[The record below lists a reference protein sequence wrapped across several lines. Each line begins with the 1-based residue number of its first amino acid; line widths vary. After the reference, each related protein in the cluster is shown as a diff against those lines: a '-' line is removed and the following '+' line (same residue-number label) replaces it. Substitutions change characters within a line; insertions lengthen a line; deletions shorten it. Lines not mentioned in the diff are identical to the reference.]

1 MPDLRFDKPWGRL
14 MNKVLGNW
22 NTFNHLFG
30 LKLIDTIKH
39 LSASWVDQRTAK
51 EMVERL
57 QQKVELDVALACEEW
72 LDAVVQG
79 LGTKNK

>member
-1 MPDLRFDKPWGRL
+1 

-22 NTFNHLFG
+22 NTFNHLYG
-30 LKLIDTIKH
+30 LKLIDAIKH
-39 LSASWVDQRTAK
+39 LPASWVDQRTAK

-57 QQKVELDVALACEEW
+57 QQKVELDVAFACEEW